1 MSLPSHADFLII
13 GGGIIGIALSLELK
27 KRHPD
32 CSVILL
38 EKESY
43 PGQHASGRN
52 SGVLH
57 AGFYY
62 TADSLKAKLTRNG
75 NRELTEFC
83 LERKISLNQCGKL
96 VVAKNEHELDILHE
110 LFRRGEFNNVDVRL
124 ISAAEAREIEPRVK
138 TCDQALFSPS
148 TSTVNPNDVIQALS
162 TDAQLAGIR
171 FLTSTEYRSHNNNK
185 IRTNRGVISYGYIIN
200 AAGLYADQ
208 IAHQFG
214 FAQQYTILPFK
225 GMYLYSTDLQDS
237 FRCNIYPVPAQDNPF
252 LGVHLT
258 VSVEGHVKIG
268 PTAIPAFWRENYKG
282 MDNFRLNELFQIIL
296 TETKLFLSNQFDFRR
311 LAVEEIRKI
320 SKRKLLAGAAELVNG
335 IGENSLY
342 KWDKAGIRAQLV
354 NTGTGQLQ
362 MDFCFEGDDRSFHV
376 LNAVSPAFT
385 CALPFSRMM
394 VDEIERKIK

>member
-1 MSLPSHADFLII
+1 
-13 GGGIIGIALSLELK
+13 
-27 KRHPD
+27 
-32 CSVILL
+32 
-38 EKESY
+38 
-43 PGQHASGRN
+43 
-52 SGVLH
+52 
-57 AGFYY
+57 
-62 TADSLKAKLTRNG
+62 
-75 NRELTEFC
+75 
-83 LERKISLNQCGKL
+83 
-96 VVAKNEHELDILHE
+96 
-110 LFRRGEFNNVDVRL
+110 
-124 ISAAEAREIEPRVK
+124 
-138 TCDQALFSPS
+138 
-148 TSTVNPNDVIQALS
+148 
-162 TDAQLAGIR
+162 
-171 FLTSTEYRSHNNNK
+171 
-185 IRTNRGVISYGYIIN
+185 
-200 AAGLYADQ
+200 
-208 IAHQFG
+208 
-214 FAQQYTILPFK
+214 
-225 GMYLYSTDLQDS
+225 
-237 FRCNIYPVPAQDNPF
+237 VPAQDNPF